1 MSPSEFDLRAALRDG
16 EGDGVNV
23 ERVIAGAQATRAR
36 HRTWLLSAA
45 AAVVVAGVGTGS
57 AVVWGGGS
65 GGGPRA
71 EGANSRAN
79 GPAHGA
85 LPANGPAHGSAAGP
99 AKSPTAET
107 ARPVPNS
114 AASTGTAVACPSTY
128 PHYLVPGGGSLVPG
142 GGSPGQFGSD
152 GPLFSKPVVALVVC
166 GYGTAQEAASLK
178 PPARPG
184 RLVLTG
190 DNATRLAASLE
201 NAPKTAPGCGGMRTA
216 PHSFVIIGIGS
227 DGSRVGTVTATYQS
241 CDEITNGTAIRFEWQ
256 PPADLAPVI
265 ENLVPIKGTVLK
277 PSPPVNHGS
286 PPR

>member
-23 ERVIAGAQATRAR
+23 EKVIAGAAADRAR

-65 GGGPRA
+65 GGAPRA
-71 EGANSRAN
+71 ESAASGASRGSIPGPA
-79 GPAHGA
+79 GPAHTTTR
-85 LPANGPAHGSAAGP
+85 GSVAAGP
-99 AKSPTAET
+99 EQPAPSPT
-107 ARPVPNS
+107 S
-114 AASTGTAVACPSTY
+114 AASVAATVACPSTY
-128 PHYLVPGGGSLVPG
+128 PHYLLPG

-166 GYGTAQEAASLK
+166 GYGTPQEAANLK

-184 RLVLTG
+184 RLVFTG
-190 DNATRLAASLE
+190 KDATRLEASLE
-201 NAPKTAPGCGGMRTA
+201 NAPKTPTPRCPAVLTMNSLAIVGVGADGRT
-216 PHSFVIIGIGS
+216 
-227 DGSRVGTVTATYQS
+227 VGTITATLPS
-241 CDEITNGTAIRFEWQ
+241 SRCGIAATNGTAIRYGWQ
-256 PPADLAPVI
+256 PPSDLAPVLT
-265 ENLVPIKGTVLK
+265 NLTPLK
-277 PSPPVNHGS
+277 DTPLQPTTPGMHGS

>member
-65 GGGPRA
+65 GGQQSDSAGSRA
-71 EGANSRAN
+71 GASRYGGSAN
-79 GPAHGA
+79 GPAHG
-85 LPANGPAHGSAAGP
+85 PAAGP
-99 AKSPTAET
+99 AKSPTAEVPRPATNPAATT
-107 ARPVPNS
+107 A
-114 AASTGTAVACPSTY
+114 AAAACPSTY
-128 PHYLVPGGGSLVPG
+128 PHYLVPG

-152 GPLFSKPVVALVVC
+152 GPLFSKPVDTVVVC
-166 GYGTAQEAASLK
+166 GYGTPTEAANLK

-184 RLVLTG
+184 RLVFTG

-201 NAPKTAPGCGGMRTA
+201 NASKTVAMRSCPLSATQSA
-216 PHSFVIIGIGS
+216 LAIIGVAANGS
-227 DGSRVGTVTATYQS
+227 EVGTVTATATTCPNQL
-241 CDEITNGTAIRFEWQ
+241 TNGTAVRYNWH
-256 PPADLAPVI
+256 PPSDLAPVLT
-265 ENLVPIKGTVLK
+265 NLTPLKGTVLK